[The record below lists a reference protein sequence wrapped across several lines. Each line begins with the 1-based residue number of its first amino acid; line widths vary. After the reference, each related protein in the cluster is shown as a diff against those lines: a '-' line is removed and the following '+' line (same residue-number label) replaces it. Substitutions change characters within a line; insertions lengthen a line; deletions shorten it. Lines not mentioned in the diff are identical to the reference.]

1 MRRTMLVLGL
11 TSDVAVKQRGGGK
24 GMKTLSLKGLSGVL
38 AIALVLGGIATETW
52 AVEKGRFRG
61 RAVLVLTKYEES
73 IVPDAPGHVLSQ
85 YERDGVFFNETGG
98 TFLDTARYQVIGR
111 GDKSQDGLTANG
123 YKIFTMPDGSQ
134 IFAKFEG
141 KFSGGHLVGTL
152 MLIGGTG
159 KYQGVKGHATWD
171 LYKVTDK
178 VSWDIVEGEYELP

>member
-1 MRRTMLVLGL
+1 
-11 TSDVAVKQRGGGK
+11 
-24 GMKTLSLKGLSGVL
+24 MKTLSLKGIGGLL
-38 AIALVLGGIATETW
+38 AITLVIGGITTETW
-52 AVEKGRFRG
+52 AGEKGRFRG
-61 RAVLVLTKYEES
+61 HGVLVLTKYEES
-73 IVPDAPGHVLSQ
+73 TVPDTPGHVLSQ
-85 YERDGVFFNETGG
+85 YERDGFIFSDTGG
-98 TFLDTARYQVIGR
+98 PFLHNARYQVIAR

-152 MLIGGTG
+152 TFIGGTG

-171 LYKVTDK
+171 LVKVSDK